1 MTFKTILHP
10 TDFSEHSRS
19 ALQLAAALAQS
30 HGARVV
36 VVHVQFPTS
45 EEMAADFKLRKP
57 DFPEEV
63 EQRFREYLAQE
74 PNLKVER
81 LVRDGKPAV
90 EILKLAESLPCDLIV
105 MGTRGR
111 TGIAHALLG
120 SVAEEVIRN
129 ARCPVVSVRAPSGK

>member
-1 MTFKTILHP
+1 MTIKTILHP

-19 ALQLAAALAQS
+19 AFQLAASLAQT

-36 VVHVQFPTS
+36 VLHVQFPTS

-57 DFPEEV
+57 DFSQDLEH
-63 EQRFREYLAQE
+63 RFREYLALE

-81 LVRDGKPAV
+81 EVRDGKPAV
-90 EILKLAESLPCDLIV
+90 EILKLAESLPCDLII

-129 ARCPVVSVRAPSGK
+129 AKCPVVSVRASAAT